1 MTTQGVLP
9 APFSHVRLDSVGSTN
24 DEARRL
30 AQTGSAADLL
40 VVSAIAQSQGRG
52 RRARPWI
59 SPPGNLHCSTLV
71 RLDGDLGTAAQLGF
85 AAAVALVDT
94 FRTLVPDASFTCK
107 WPSDVLSNGARAG
120 VGGAAGAFGKVCGM
134 LLEPVARDWLIIGV
148 GVNVVASPPPG
159 ELLYPAT
166 SLAEQGFA
174 GTDLDV
180 LAAFAGH
187 FGPLVGEWRRDGFAP
202 IREAWLHRARGLG
215 EPIVVRL
222 EGETLTGLFA
232 GLDAEGAL
240 LLDQPSSG
248 LRHVMAGDVYFPDAG
263 GRPTNPTRAG

>member
-1 MTTQGVLP
+1 MSRGDILP
-9 APFSHVRLDSVGSTN
+9 APFSLIRLDSVGSTN

-30 AQTGSAADLL
+30 ALSGAAADLL
-40 VVSAIAQSQGRG
+40 VVSAIRQSEGRG

-59 SPPGNLHCSTLV
+59 SPSGNLHCSTLI

-94 FRTLVPDASFTCK
+94 FRALVPEAGFTCK
-107 WPSDVLSNGARAG
+107 WPNDVLAE
-120 VGGAAGAFGKVCGM
+120 GAAGVAARGKCCGM
-134 LLEPVARDWLIIGV
+134 LLEPVGRDWLIVGI
-148 GVNVVASPPPG
+148 GVNVVAAPPPG

-166 SLAEQGFA
+166 ALAELGYS
-174 GTDLDV
+174 GDDLDV

-202 IREAWLHRARGLG
+202 IREAWLHRARGVG
-215 EPIVVRL
+215 EPVVVRL

-240 LLDQPSSG
+240 LLDQPSHG
-248 LRHVMAGDVYFPDAG
+248 LRRIMAGDVYFPDGG
-263 GRPTNPTRAG
+263 GRPANPSAAG

>member
-1 MTTQGVLP
+1 MSTVKDLP
-9 APFSHVRLDSVGSTN
+9 TPFSLIRLDSVGSTN

-30 AQTGSAADLL
+30 ALSGAAADLL
-40 VVSAIAQSQGRG
+40 VVSAIQQSEGRG

-59 SPPGNLHCSTLV
+59 SPAGNLHCSTLI
-71 RLDGDLGTAAQLGF
+71 RLDGDLARAAQLGF

-94 FRTLVPDASFTCK
+94 FRTLVPGAAFTCK
-107 WPSDVLSNGARAG
+107 WPNDVLANDA
-120 VGGAAGAFGKVCGM
+120 KCCGM
-134 LLEPVARDWLIIGV
+134 LLEPVARDWLIVGI
-148 GVNVVASPPPG
+148 GVNVVAAPPPG
-159 ELLYPAT
+159 ELLYPAA
-166 SLAEQGFA
+166 SLAELGFG

-180 LAAFAGH
+180 LAVFAEQ

-202 IREAWLHRARGLG
+202 LREAWLHRARGLG

-240 LLDQPSSG
+240 LLDQPSLG
-248 LRHVMAGDVYFPDAG
+248 LRRIMAGDVYFPDAG
-263 GRPTNPTRAG
+263 GRPTNPAA